1 MPVRPGLVAA
11 DAVAARVRAC
21 PDVVRLVGRPS
32 LKVAFQGEVQEE
44 AVPGEA
50 LQEEAAPGEALQGEA
65 VPGDVVPGGVE
76 PGAAAVAGWEA
87 ITVRVVCRFG
97 PTVAEL
103 AAQVRAAVAAAVP
116 DCPRID
122 VVIDDLEVDVPAWA
136 GVT

>member
-1 MPVRPGLVAA
+1 MPVVRPGLVAA

-44 AVPGEA
+44 
-50 LQEEAAPGEALQGEA
+50 EAAPGEALQGEG
-65 VPGDVVPGGVE
+65 VPGDVEPGDVE

-122 VVIDDLEVDVPAWA
+122 VVIDDLEVDVPTWA